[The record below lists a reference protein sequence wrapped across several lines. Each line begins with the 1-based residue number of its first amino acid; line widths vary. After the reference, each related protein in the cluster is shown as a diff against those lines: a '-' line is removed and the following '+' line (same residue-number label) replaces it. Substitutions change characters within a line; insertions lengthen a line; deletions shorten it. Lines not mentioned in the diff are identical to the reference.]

1 MILNNIFKNTLS
13 SAFFIENKREN
24 ILSEIERLIYFTIEY
39 VKNIKKSY
47 SPEDIQRTLL
57 ELTAISIA
65 KAIKKYCS
73 KANEIYVCGGGAKNI
88 FLIEILKN
96 KTNELVE

>member
-1 MILNNIFKNTLS
+1 MLENNFKDYLNSRKDNIKYLGYNYKNNIFKNTLS

-47 SPEDIQRTLL
+47 NYTYP
-57 ELTAISIA
+57 
-65 KAIKKYCS
+65 
-73 KANEIYVCGGGAKNI
+73 KN
-88 FLIEILKN
+88 FN
-96 KTNELVE
+96 KFN